1 MRKTIIIYF
10 NILLVGIILVLY
22 LPTYSN
28 SKQAN
33 NTLYTVDGDSL
44 IFPYSLSS
52 LRLPPS
58 KENAEYTLRVG
69 LYRTLG
75 QATDKAQT
83 IQINAPIQVIKATDN
98 QKEWFF
104 ILVGRYTN
112 ELAAEQAKQT
122 LHNDGV
128 ASTVSVW
135 PATAN
140 NG

>member
-58 KENAEYTLRVG
+58 KESAEYTLRVG

-83 IQINAPIQVIKATDN
+83 IQINAPILVIKATDN

-122 LHNDGV
+122 LQDDGV